1 MKRTAFF
8 CLCLLPCLL
17 FGQGIRAIYDFTTY
31 SSTEGNYVEL
41 NTSVDMGSLVLS
53 DNGAEVELTVLICK
67 AENTDEVMYLDKR
80 DLKADKTVYGAG
92 KQMLDT
98 QRMKL
103 ADGNYVLYMSFK
115 DKNSSAAAV
124 EEKDVIRM
132 NYPQGELAVSD
143 IQIINTPVKSSAKT
157 INTKQGYE
165 IIPYPFDALP
175 KDKNRIDYYVEVY
188 NADKYFAKDSLYFL
202 TTVIENLNTNTRMA
216 DFARAEM
223 IKAKDIS
230 AVIGALDIS
239 KLPEGSYYLTV
250 EVRDRNNILHA
261 YKREAFFRQSDIKQE
276 TEKNSDIPKDAFV
289 FALTDEQLDENIE
302 TLEPIASEAV
312 KQFIRKELPTATRDI
327 KLYFLYN
334 FWRNEDPV
342 SPQLAWQQYRTKL
355 EYVNKKYATNIK
367 KGYQTDM
374 GRVYLVYGAPTDI
387 IDEKFKASS
396 GLKKRT
402 LDDIAATPGMVKRDA
417 DGVNY
422 LPYQM
427 WRYDRTPFGETNRMF
442 VFYAQQNDLSEYT
455 LLHSNAKGERNEMY
469 WEDVLSRYTLGPGV
483 EGEAGVQFRKGHK

>member
-1 MKRTAFF
+1 MKRTLLLSLFM
-8 CLCLLPCLL
+8 LPCLL
-17 FGQGIRAIYDFTTY
+17 FAQGIRAIYDFTTY
-31 SSTEGNYVEL
+31 SSTAGNYVEL
-41 NTSVDMGSLVLS
+41 NTSIDLGSLTLS
-53 DNGAEVELTVLICK
+53 DKGAEVELTVLICK
-67 AENTDEVMYLDKR
+67 AEKTDEVVYLDKR
-80 DLKADKTVYGAG
+80 DLKAEKAACGTG

-103 ADGNYVLYMSFK
+103 ANGNYVLYMSFK
-115 DKNSSAAAV
+115 DKNSPAAAT

-143 IQIINTPVKSSAKT
+143 IQIIDTPVKSSAKT

-165 IIPYPFDALP
+165 IMPYPFDALP
-175 KDKNRIDYYVEVY
+175 KDKERIDYYVEVY
-188 NADKYFAKDSLYFL
+188 NADRYFAKDSLYFL
-202 TTVIENLNTNTRMA
+202 TAVIENLNTNTRMA
-216 DFARAEM
+216 DFAQAERIRAKEV
-223 IKAKDIS
+223 S

-239 KLPEGSYYLTV
+239 KLPEGSYYLTI
-250 EVRDRNNILHA
+250 EVRDTKNILHA

-312 KQFIRKELPTATRDI
+312 KQFIRKELASATRDV
-327 KLYFLYN
+327 KLYFLYS

-342 SPQLAWQQYRTKL
+342 APQSAWQQYRTKL
-355 EYVNKKYATNIK
+355 EYVNKKYSTSIK

-374 GRVYLVYGAPTDI
+374 GRVYLVYGAPSDV

-402 LDDIAATPGMVKRDA
+402 LDDIAATPGMEKRDA

-455 LLHSNAKGERNEMY
+455 LLHSNAKGERNEIY

-483 EGEAGVQFRKGHK
+483 EGEAGVQFRKGHR